1 MASGTVAGPAGTD
14 VPMAQ
19 FDIHAVPSADAD
31 YAPYLV
37 ELQSDLVAGLDSTI
51 VAPLVR
57 RADAGPILHHLNPV
71 IRFGDEELVLRV
83 GELVSLPRNMLG
95 RKVGS
100 AHADRDA
107 LMAAIDVVFF
117 GI

>member
-1 MASGTVAGPAGTD
+1 MASGIAARHAGTERF
-14 VPMAQ
+14 VAQ
-19 FDIHAVPSADAD
+19 FDIHAVPAADAD

-37 ELQSDLVAGLDSTI
+37 ELQSDLVADLDSVI

-57 RADAGPILHHLNPV
+57 RADAGLIVHHLNPV
-71 IRFGDEELVLRV
+71 IRFGDEELVLRI
-83 GELVSLPRNMLG
+83 GELVSLPRIALG

-100 AHADRDA
+100 AKADRDA
-107 LMAAIDVVFF
+107 LMAAIDVIFF

>member
-1 MASGTVAGPAGTD
+1 
-14 VPMAQ
+14 MAQ
-19 FDIHAVPSADAD
+19 FDVHAAPAADAD

-37 ELQSDLVAGLDSTI
+37 ELQSDLVSGLDTAI

-57 RADAGPILHHLNPV
+57 RADAGPIVHHLNPV
-71 IRFGDEELVLRV
+71 IRFGDDELVLRI
-83 GELVSLPRNMLG
+83 GELVSLPRTVLG

-100 AHADRDA
+100 IKSDHEA

>member
-1 MASGTVAGPAGTD
+1 
-14 VPMAQ
+14 MAQ
-19 FDIHAVPSADAD
+19 FDVHAVPAADAD

-37 ELQSDLVAGLDSTI
+37 ELQSDLVAGLDTVI

-57 RADAGPILHHLNPV
+57 RADAGPIVHHLNPV
-71 IRFGDEELVLRV
+71 IRLGDEELVLRI
-83 GELVSLPRNMLG
+83 GELVSLPRTALS

-100 AHADRDA
+100 VKSDREA

>member
-1 MASGTVAGPAGTD
+1 
-14 VPMAQ
+14 MAQ
-19 FDIHAVPSADAD
+19 FDVHAVPAADAD

-37 ELQSDLVAGLDSTI
+37 ELQSDLVSGLDTAL

-57 RADAGPILHHLNPV
+57 RADAGPIVHHLNPV
-71 IRFGDEELVLRV
+71 IRFGDDELVLRI
-83 GELVSLPRNMLG
+83 GELVSLPRTVLG

-100 AHADRDA
+100 IKSDREA
-107 LMAAIDVVFF
+107 LMAAIDVIFF

>member
-1 MASGTVAGPAGTD
+1 MACGIVAARAGTD
-14 VPMAQ
+14 YVAQ
-19 FDIHAVPSADAD
+19 FDVHAVPEVEAD

-37 ELQSDLVAGLDSTI
+37 ELQSDLVSGLDTAI

-57 RADAGPILHHLNPV
+57 RADAGPIVQHLNPV
-71 IRFGDEELVLRV
+71 LHFGGDELVLRI
-83 GELVSLPRNMLG
+83 GELVSLPRIALG

-100 AHADRDA
+100 MKSDREA
-107 LMAAIDVVFF
+107 LTAAIDLLFF

>member
-1 MASGTVAGPAGTD
+1 
-14 VPMAQ
+14 MAQ
-19 FDIHAVPSADAD
+19 FDVHAVLAADVD

-37 ELQSDLVAGLDSTI
+37 ELQSDLVAGLDTVI

-57 RADAGPILHHLNPV
+57 RADAGPIVHHLNPV
-71 IRFGDEELVLRV
+71 IRFGEDELVLRI
-83 GELVSLPRNMLG
+83 GELVSLPRTVLG

-100 AHADRDA
+100 VKADREA
-107 LMAAIDVVFF
+107 LMAAVDIIFF

>member
-1 MASGTVAGPAGTD
+1 
-14 VPMAQ
+14 MAQ
-19 FDIHAVPSADAD
+19 FDIYAVPVADAD

-37 ELQSDLVAGLDSTI
+37 ELQSDLVSELETAI

-57 RADAGPILHHLNPV
+57 RADAGPIVHHLHPV
-71 IRFGDEELVLRV
+71 IRFGSEELVLRI
-83 GELVSLPRNMLG
+83 GELVSLPRTVLG

-100 AHADRDA
+100 IKSDREA
-107 LMAAIDVVFF
+107 LMAAIDIVFF

>member
-1 MASGTVAGPAGTD
+1 
-14 VPMAQ
+14 MAQ
-19 FDIHAVPSADAD
+19 FDIRAVPAADAD

-37 ELQSDLVAGLDSTI
+37 ELQSDLVAGLDTTI

-57 RADAGPILHHLNPV
+57 RADAGPIVHHLNPV
-71 IRFGDEELVLRV
+71 IRFGDEDLVLRV
-83 GELVSLPRNMLG
+83 GELVSLPRSELG

-100 AHADRDA
+100 AQADRDA